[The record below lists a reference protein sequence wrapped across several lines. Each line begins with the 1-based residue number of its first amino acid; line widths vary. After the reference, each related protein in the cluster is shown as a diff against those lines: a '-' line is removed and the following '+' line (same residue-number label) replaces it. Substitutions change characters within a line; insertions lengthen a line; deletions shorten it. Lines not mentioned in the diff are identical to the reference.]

1 MSKKNMSKEGKEVKK
16 RSMVNVVAA
25 QSIKGH
31 GFAIGEDLSVQNI
44 TELEE
49 VPLESRETPYRDI
62 DGSPVFHIS
71 CNKAWFNEP
80 DFNIRKVH
88 LWEELYHPCLV
99 LGSEGFGGTVK
110 FYVDTRVAGFYLL
123 WTVTRVDYYEF
134 PGASYDM
141 VAWTPRRKGDNIHE
155 AGFRMAHAAL
165 LELLF
170 VKADEW
176 KCEDWAIEKMSG
188 YGDVSILLG
197 ACSTTTHKTQAA
209 LKSRLASM
217 PKYLQPLY
225 EEGASV
231 TGKDS
236 IF

>member
-1 MSKKNMSKEGKEVKK
+1 MSKEDKGVRQ
-16 RSMVNVVAA
+16 RSLVNVVAA

-49 VPLESRETPYRDI
+49 VRLSSTEKPYRII
-62 DGSPVFHIS
+62 DSSPVFHDS
-71 CNKAWFNEP
+71 CNKAWFNQP
-80 DFNIRKVH
+80 NFDIRKVH
-88 LWEELYHPCLV
+88 LWEEMYHPRLV
-99 LGSEGFGGTVK
+99 LGSYGIGGTVK

-123 WTVTRVDYYEF
+123 WTVTRVDSDEF

-141 VAWTPRRKGDNIHE
+141 VAWTPRRKGDNIHG
-155 AGFRMAHAAL
+155 AGFRMTHAAL

-176 KCEDWAIEKMSG
+176 KCEDWAIEEMSG

-197 ACSTTTHKTQAA
+197 ACSITTHKTQAA
-209 LKSRLASM
+209 LKSRLAAM
-217 PKYLQPLY
+217 PEYLQPLY

>member
-1 MSKKNMSKEGKEVKK
+1 MSKKDKVVKK
-16 RSMVNVVAA
+16 RSLVNVVAA

-31 GFAIGEDLSVQNI
+31 GFTIGEDLSAQNI

-49 VPLESRETPYRDI
+49 VRLSSTEKPYREI
-62 DGSPVFHIS
+62 DGSPVYHDS
-71 CNKAWFNEP
+71 CNKVWFDAP
-80 DFNIRKVH
+80 DFNVRKVH
-88 LWEELYHPCLV
+88 LWEELYHPRLV
-99 LGSEGFGGTVK
+99 LGSPGFGGNVK

-123 WTVTRVDYYEF
+123 WTVTRVDYYVF
-134 PGASYDM
+134 PGASYDL
-141 VAWTPRRKGDNIHE
+141 VAWTPRRKGDNILG
-155 AGFRMAHAAL
+155 AGFRMVHAAL
-165 LELLF
+165 LEILF

-176 KCEDWAIEKMSG
+176 KCEDWAIEDMSG

-209 LKSRLASM
+209 LNSRLTSM

-231 TGKDS
+231 TGEDS
-236 IF
+236 IFYS

>member
-1 MSKKNMSKEGKEVKK
+1 M
-16 RSMVNVVAA
+16 NVVAA

-44 TELEE
+44 TDLEE
-49 VPLESRETPYRDI
+49 VALGSKEKPYRDI

-80 DFNIRKVH
+80 DFDIRKVH
-88 LWEELYHPCLV
+88 LWGEMYHPRLV

-123 WTVTRVDYYEF
+123 WTATRVNLNDF
-134 PGASYDM
+134 PGASYDL
-141 VAWTPRRKGDNIHE
+141 VAWTPRRKGDNIHT
-155 AGFRMAHAAL
+155 AGFRMAHATL
-165 LELLF
+165 LELLH
-170 VKADEW
+170 VKAGEW
-176 KCEDWAIEKMSG
+176 KCEDWAIEDMSG

-209 LKSRLASM
+209 LNSRLTSM

-231 TGKDS
+231 TGEDS
-236 IF
+236 IFYS

>member
-1 MSKKNMSKEGKEVKK
+1 MA
-16 RSMVNVVAA
+16 R
-25 QSIKGH
+25 
-31 GFAIGEDLSVQNI
+31 
-44 TELEE
+44 
-49 VPLESRETPYRDI
+49 
-62 DGSPVFHIS
+62 
-71 CNKAWFNEP
+71 
-80 DFNIRKVH
+80 
-88 LWEELYHPCLV
+88 LYFIYLATK
-99 LGSEGFGGTVK
+99 LGSMSPISTSVKFTSGKNFIIHASSLAVKGSAGTVK

-141 VAWTPRRKGDNIHE
+141 VAWTPRRQGDNIRT
-155 AGFRMAHAAL
+155 AGFRMTHAAL

-176 KCEDWAIEKMSG
+176 KCEDWAIKDMSG